1 MPNSKS
7 GLVRAVV
14 FSQWL
19 MVLPA
24 AIFLAAAAARL
35 LQPRQYQPA
44 LASWILFQWK
54 MTHVS
59 HSGAALLLLVMPGLA
74 AILGGVAV
82 VGVWRKDPTFGSDVT
97 ETLTILGRHW
107 EIAFLL
113 AATLLA
119 GAILLATVAHLVS
132 DG

>member
-7 GLVRAVV
+7 GLVRAVA

-24 AIFLAAAAARL
+24 AIFLAAAARS

-44 LASWILFQWK
+44 LASWILFQWT

-59 HSGAALLLLVMPGLA
+59 HSGAALRLLVMPGLA

-82 VGVWRKDPTFGSDVT
+82 VGVGRKDPSFRSDVT

-107 EIAFLL
+107 AIAVLL